1 MKNFYTILM
10 ILLPIFVGSLAT
22 GEVIRYF
29 SGQEI
34 TMNIFICSA
43 AAVIGMVTG
52 ISNIM
57 RLLKK

>member
-34 TMNIFICSA
+34 NMNIFVCSA
-43 AAVIGMVTG
+43 AAIVGMGTG

-57 RLLKK
+57 KLLK

>member
-1 MKNFYTILM
+1 MKNLYTTLV

-34 TMNIFICSA
+34 NMNIFVCSA
-43 AAVIGMVTG
+43 TAIVGMGTG

-57 RLLKK
+57 KLLK

>member
-34 TMNIFICSA
+34 NMNIFVCIA
-43 AAVIGMVTG
+43 TAIVGMGTG
-52 ISNIM
+52 ILNIM
-57 RLLKK
+57 KLLK

>member
-1 MKNFYTILM
+1 MKNLYTILM

-34 TMNIFICSA
+34 NMNIFVCSA
-43 AAVIGMVTG
+43 TAIVGMGTG

-57 RLLKK
+57 KLLK

>member
-1 MKNFYTILM
+1 M
-10 ILLPIFVGSLAT
+10 ILLPIFVGSLAA

-34 TMNIFICSA
+34 SMNIFVCF
-43 AAVIGMVTG
+43 AVAIVGMATG

-57 RLLKK
+57 KLLK